1 MLYSAIDIEKA
12 QQYKVELSHHLVLDK
27 INKVIVNENELR
39 LVDDDIYRAAN
50 LLGGEVLTNGQV
62 INIIKANS

>member
-27 INKVIVNENELR
+27 IGKVIVNENELR
-39 LVDDDIYRAAN
+39 LVDDDIHRAAT

>member
-12 QQYKVELSHHLVLDK
+12 QQYKVELSHHLVLDN
-27 INKVIVNENELR
+27 IGKVIVNENELR